1 MATGLPSRGFAVPA
15 WAAGAVRV
23 AVGAVGVAGAVGV
36 TARWLWAVGWRRP
49 VPSARPVGDRVP
61 RLAAIRATTQ
71 GWMRVNGF
79 RRTSAGIELRLP
91 RLESTLLTELLEQVD
106 GLLQPPPVDDPL
118 EALVGLRDTAP
129 PPPEDPAVARLL
141 PDPYP
146 DDPMASG
153 DFRRRRTD
161 EALAHKR
168 DAAARV
174 LAAVPAPGDVL
185 LLDEAAAQDWL
196 TVLNDLR
203 LVLGTRLGLTDDE
216 STEELD
222 RLSPDDPRLPMA
234 AVYSFLT
241 ELLDELTRTLL

>member
-1 MATGLPSRGFAVPA
+1 
-15 WAAGAVRV
+15 
-23 AVGAVGVAGAVGV
+23 
-36 TARWLWAVGWRRP
+36 
-49 VPSARPVGDRVP
+49 
-61 RLAAIRATTQ
+61 
-71 GWMRVNGF
+71 MRVNGF
-79 RRTSAGIELRLP
+79 RRTRAGIELRLP
-91 RLESTLLTELLEQVD
+91 RPESTLLTELLEQVD
-106 GLLQPPPVDDPL
+106 GLLQAPPVDDPL

-161 EALAHKR
+161 EALARKR

-174 LAAVPAPGDVL
+174 LAAIPAPGDVL
-185 LLDEAAAQDWL
+185 ILDEEAAQDWL

-216 STEELD
+216 STEELHD
-222 RLSPDDPRLPMA
+222 LVPGDPRRPIA
-234 AVYSFLT
+234 AVYGFLT

>member
-1 MATGLPSRGFAVPA
+1 MIGVTRRWLRVVGWLPVPPGPP
-15 WAAGAVRV
+15 AGA
-23 AVGAVGVAGAVGV
+23 
-36 TARWLWAVGWRRP
+36 RR
-49 VPSARPVGDRVP
+49 
-61 RLAAIRATTQ
+61 RLAAWWQRIMAWRTTTTL
-71 GWMRVNGF
+71 GRRRVNGF
-79 RRTSAGIELRLP
+79 RRTGAGIELRLP
-91 RLESTLLTELLEQVD
+91 QLESTLLTELLEQVE

-153 DFRRRRTD
+153 DYRRRRTD
-161 EALAHKR
+161 DALARRR
-168 DAAARV
+168 DAARRV
-174 LAAVPAPGDVL
+174 LAAVPAPGAVL
-185 LLDEAAAQDWL
+185 VLDDESAQDWL

-222 RLSPDDPRLPMA
+222 RLVPDDPRAPVA
-234 AVYSFLT
+234 AVYNFLT
-241 ELLDELTRTLL
+241 ELLDELTRTML